1 MRRGTLFGLV
11 LVLALVAASCG
22 GDDEGGTLTIDGQS
36 ANDHGTKDVSG
47 ETSVEFEMDDFYFS
61 PTVLQGTAGET
72 ITLEVVNEGENEH
85 SLTSEGLG
93 VDEEVESEG
102 TATIEI
108 TFPESGQV
116 EFHCKYHA
124 DKGMRG
130 AVEVA

>member
-1 MRRGTLFGLV
+1 MRRGVLLGMV

-22 GDDEGGTLTIDGQS
+22 GDEGGTITVDGQS
-36 ANDHGTKDVSG
+36 ANDHGTTDVSG

-61 PTVLQGTAGET
+61 PTVLQGEAGQT
-72 ITLEVVNEGENEH
+72 ITLEVANEGENEH
-85 SLTSEGLG
+85 SFTSDGLG

-108 TFPESGQV
+108 TFPDSGQV

-130 AVEVA
+130 VVEVA

>member
-11 LVLALVAASCG
+11 LVLGLVAASCG
-22 GDDEGGTLTIDGQS
+22 GSDEGGTITIDGQS
-36 ANDHGTKDVSG
+36 ANDHGSKDVKG
-47 ETSVEFEMDDFYFS
+47 ESSIEFEMDDFYFN
-61 PTVLQGTAGET
+61 PTVLQSTAGET
-72 ITLEVVNEGENEH
+72 ITLEVTNEGENEH
-85 SLTSEGLG
+85 SFTSDGLG
-93 VDEEVESEG
+93 VDEEVEAGG

-108 TFPESGQV
+108 TFPDSGQV

>member
-1 MRRGTLFGLV
+1 MRRWTLLGLM

-22 GDDEGGTLTIDGQS
+22 GDDEDGTTTIDGQN
-36 ANDHGTKDVSG
+36 ANDHGTTDVSA

-85 SLTSEGLG
+85 SFTSEGLG

-108 TFPESGQV
+108 TFPDSGQV

-124 DKGMRG
+124 DQGMRG